1 MTEKQNK
8 SNLVKTPPL
17 SKLHKEKN
25 GYKQKIFYLPKILHF
40 TK

>member
-8 SNLVKTPPL
+8 SNLVKTPPYP
-17 SKLHKEKN
+17 SSIKN